1 MLDIGWSEMAIVA
14 VVALFIIGPKDLP
27 KVLRTIGRYAGKV
40 KAMAREFQDT
50 IDEAVREAD
59 LDEVKKQIEKVGR
72 LDVRKSISNTIDPEG
87 KIGKALD
94 FKGFPQSPKSGGD
107 GHADRERAPDAKA
120 GADAKTPA
128 EPAAAANGGN
138 SQEQEKEASAAAAA
152 AADAPERESSAGA

>member
-1 MLDIGWSEMAIVA
+1 MLDIGWSEMAIIA
-14 VVALFIIGPKDLP
+14 VVALFVIGPKDLP
-27 KVLRTIGRYAGKV
+27 KVLGTIGRYAGKV

-72 LDVRKSISNTIDPEG
+72 LDVKKSISDTIDPEG

-94 FKGFPQSPKSGGD
+94 FKGFPQTSKSGGD
-107 GHADRERAPDAKA
+107 RRADGESA
-120 GADAKTPA
+120 ADAAAEAPA

-138 SQEQEKEASAAAAA
+138 SQEKEASAAAASSA
-152 AADAPERESSAGA
+152 AAPERESSAGA